1 MGNRKLNQQIISG
14 IGIGL
19 FVLVFS
25 TIFYSYQLVYRE
37 VIKLQVFKTI
47 EADLT
52 SAQAVLDE
60 YNASEH
66 GLENLIPKP
75 SLAVS
80 QATLQDFLRYP
91 SLLDRLLRVLSKP
104 QQQELQI
111 IFEQISTYE
120 SINSQEAYHAF
131 LNQTNESF
139 FITYHNKIEKI
150 QMALIK
156 NTTDELVLVHSVQ
169 LVLMGILLLYFL
181 LSYIFIK
188 KTRLIK
194 HALENER
201 VNFTN
206 QLKENNYFLE
216 QAQEIAKI
224 GYYTYHF
231 KDKTYH
237 ASKFILSFLGFP
249 DKPLNLQNWIDCIHP
264 NDQIILTS
272 ILERRLLNAT
282 IPLDVTYRIIRPKDG
297 ALRWIHHVA
306 DTPIKDNEGKLAFAL
321 GVIQD
326 ITEQKE
332 SALKLLN
339 LNQIIASSLNEIY
352 ILNYDSGALI
362 EVNDAVI
369 FNLGYPKEVL
379 LKLYMQDIAPEMTS
393 KTLEDIR
400 LKLTKTKTVVFE
412 SYHKRQNGLSYP
424 VEIHIQKGKN
434 GDTKVF
440 LALVIDISE
449 RNQAKQSLL
458 ESENRWKL
466 AIESTN
472 DGLWD
477 INFKTN
483 TYYYSKRWKDM
494 LGYQEHEIPNAA
506 GTWESLVHPDDL
518 ERVKFTTHLLY
529 DNKTPY
535 YRAEYRM
542 LCKDGSYKWVLD
554 RGNVIERNEAKKPVR
569 IIGVHTDISERK
581 ALEESLFNKSQLLAK
596 HIDNTPLAFIL
607 CDTNSIIQDW
617 NQAAETIFGYSKQ
630 EALGK
635 NIMDLVTPGE
645 LKSEIEQV
653 RDRILEKSGGENYHN
668 ENKTKSGKRLICNW
682 HNAVIKD
689 NNNQVTGFISIV
701 EDVTEQ
707 SLVEKAVKQ
716 IEKITNTKTG
726 DAYYQSLA
734 LKLNKNLQADY
745 VVIGVFDSENN
756 TSCSLAHTNKQ
767 TILPN
772 MSYNLKG
779 TPCEIVLGDGYCYHL
794 SKVASTFITDSYLKE
809 NHIEAYLGE
818 AIYNN
823 KREIIG
829 NIAVMYCKPIEAQ
842 SYFKTLLKLF
852 ADKIGVEIERNN
864 LLNSLY
870 AKQKDLESAQEIAL
884 MGNFNLN
891 LLTLKGIGSK
901 NYGKITELDTTKP
914 VDFYDDWRPI
924 VHPDDAEGNRLE
936 LENAIKTEGEFN
948 RDFRIITKTTKTVKW
963 LHSNGHIVFKD
974 GIATNFIGSIQD
986 ITERKLTENLIK
998 NRAQELLNAQKI
1010 AQLGSFNLDL
1020 QTMKGNC
1027 SEIFGQL
1034 TELDPTKT
1042 IDFYKEW
1049 RALVYPTDVPDNQK
1063 ALENAINM
1071 GVLFQRDYRIITKN
1085 TKTLKW
1091 IHSIGEILYKA
1102 GKPISFIGTIQD
1114 ITERKL
1120 AEELIKER
1128 EKELL
1133 KTQEIAHLGRFNLNL
1148 TTFTFTSSPIYDAI
1162 LGIGKNDVKN
1172 HKLWKQLLHPDD
1184 YNHVKNLIIEGVKN
1198 HKKLDYEYHILSIDK
1213 KELKWI
1219 HGIGE
1224 IVFIDGIATNFIGTI
1239 QDITE
1244 RKLAEEKL
1252 KQSDEILN
1260 HLSSLVIIEDANF
1273 NSTYVSPNIK
1283 ELLGYEVEEILGRG
1297 WWLKTYDNQKQIDEA
1312 IKRAKEF
1319 FDTHPPKSLLI
1330 ASRKI
1335 KTKDGGFKWI
1345 EWRITRDANNN
1356 HISIGNDISKR
1367 KHQELIKEV
1376 IFNITKKANEI
1387 ISNETFFRY
1396 IQTEL
1401 AKLINTDNFYIALFN
1416 RTNNTID
1423 FPYITGVDTVSPNEI
1438 FPVGKS
1444 LTGYV
1449 LKTKQTT
1456 FLTFEQF
1463 ENLKNSGDIEL
1474 IGSPAKAWLGVPLM
1488 ADNEAIGVI
1497 TVQDYENKNAYSDE
1511 DVKLFEFIAKQLSQL
1526 ITRKLAE
1533 EKLKQSDLIL
1543 NRLDSIV
1550 QVVDEKGS
1558 VIYTSPSVEKVL
1570 GFKPDELL
1578 DQGWWL
1584 KTTSSIQEAN
1594 EVRDAVISN
1603 ILNSTTLKEGFVHR
1617 KIKTKNGEE
1626 KILQWITSKGV
1637 NNTLIFVGID
1647 ITEKVEKDVQFKKIT
1662 ETAYSAI
1669 ILANDKGI
1677 IVECNSA
1684 TERLFG
1690 YTKQE
1695 ITGQPLQLII
1705 PEKHQNA
1712 HYEAFNKAI
1721 DRGYLNLGD
1730 AIKIEGINK
1739 AGKVFPIEMSLNSW
1753 QSAGH
1758 FVFCAFIRDVSE
1770 LNRES
1775 KIKEVI
1781 FNITKK
1787 ANETLSL
1794 KTLFNYIKSELGTLI
1809 NTNNFFIALYDKKT
1823 DLISTPYMVDEQ
1835 DDNSDFPKG
1844 KTLTGYIIDTKK
1856 SLLATNKELLNLKH
1870 KKEIKVLG
1878 PLSQSWLGVP
1888 LIIENEAIG
1897 AIVIQSYTDV
1907 DAYTQKDLV
1916 LVELIAQNISQV
1928 IKQARDF
1935 EKINLLNQALVQS
1948 EEAVIITDT
1957 NGAIEYVNPAFTSLS
1972 GYTEQEVLGLNPRL
1986 LKSGEQP
1993 LAFYETLWN
2002 TILNGKTW
2010 KGEFINK
2017 RKDGSHYLIDATIS
2031 PVKNDAGIITHF
2043 VSVQIDI
2050 TEKRKL
2056 ERDFIHAFID
2066 AQEQEKQSFG
2076 EDLHDGISQILSAE
2090 TMYVEVLNKLYKSDD
2105 PRVLDA
2111 LAKIRALNLSAITDA
2126 RNIAHGLMS
2135 KQLKESGL
2143 IIAVEH
2149 ICEDYN
2155 QSKKIKFN
2163 FKNKGL
2169 AEDEISKEI
2178 KINLF
2183 RITQEISTN
2192 ILRHSGAKNT
2202 EISFTKTSQNQL
2214 QLIVKDDGV
2223 GIDLEKMER
2232 EHKGAG
2238 LKNIERRVTLLD
2250 GKLKLDTA
2258 PNKGTCYTI
2267 TVPLKSVN

>member
-37 VIKLQVFKTI
+37 VVKLQVFKII

-104 QQQELQI
+104 QQQELQT

-120 SINSQEAYHAF
+120 SINSQEAYHAL

-139 FITYHNKIEKI
+139 FITFLNKIEKI

-237 ASKFILSFLGFP
+237 TSKFILSFLGFP
-249 DKPLNLQNWIDCIHP
+249 DKPLNLQTWIDCIHP

-297 ALRWIHHVA
+297 ELRWIHHVA
-306 DTPIKDNEGKLAFAL
+306 DTPIKDNEGKLTFAL

-393 KTLEDIR
+393 KTFEDIR
-400 LKLTKTKTVVFE
+400 LKLTNTKTVVFE

-434 GDTKVF
+434 GDNKVF

-518 ERVKFTTHLLY
+518 ERVKFTTHLHY

-542 LCKDGSYKWVLD
+542 LCKDGSYKWILD

-596 HIDNTPLAFIL
+596 YIDNTPLAFIL

-653 RDRILEKSGGENYHN
+653 RDRILEESGGENYHN

-726 DAYYQSLA
+726 NAYYESLA
-734 LKLNKNLQADY
+734 LELNKNLHADY
-745 VVIGVFDSENN
+745 VVIGVFDRENN

-936 LENAIKTEGEFN
+936 LEHAIKTEGEFN

-1034 TELDPTKT
+1034 TELDPTKP

-1071 GVLFQRDYRIITKN
+1071 GVIYQRDFRILTKN

-1102 GKPISFIGTIQD
+1102 GNPISFIGTIQD

-1133 KTQEIAHLGRFNLNL
+1133 KTQEIAQLGRFNLNL
-1148 TTFTFTSSPIYDAI
+1148 TTFTFTSSPIYDSL

-1198 HKKLDYEYHILSIDK
+1198 HKKLDYEYRILSIDK

-1224 IVFIDGIATNFIGTI
+1224 IVFIEGIATNFIGTI
-1239 QDITE
+1239 QDIT
-1244 RKLAEEKL
+1244 
-1252 KQSDEILN
+1252 
-1260 HLSSLVIIEDANF
+1260 
-1273 NSTYVSPNIK
+1273 Y
-1283 ELLGYEVEEILGRG
+1283 
-1297 WWLKTYDNQKQIDEA
+1297 
-1312 IKRAKEF
+1312 
-1319 FDTHPPKSLLI
+1319 
-1330 ASRKI
+1330 
-1335 KTKDGGFKWI
+1335 
-1345 EWRITRDANNN
+1345 
-1356 HISIGNDISKR
+1356 
-1367 KHQELIKEV
+1367 
-1376 IFNITKKANEI
+1376 
-1387 ISNETFFRY
+1387 
-1396 IQTEL
+1396 
-1401 AKLINTDNFYIALFN
+1401 
-1416 RTNNTID
+1416 
-1423 FPYITGVDTVSPNEI
+1423 
-1438 FPVGKS
+1438 
-1444 LTGYV
+1444 
-1449 LKTKQTT
+1449 
-1456 FLTFEQF
+1456 
-1463 ENLKNSGDIEL
+1463 
-1474 IGSPAKAWLGVPLM
+1474 
-1488 ADNEAIGVI
+1488 
-1497 TVQDYENKNAYSDE
+1497 
-1511 DVKLFEFIAKQLSQL
+1511 
-1526 ITRKLAE
+1526 RKLAE

-1578 DQGWWL
+1578 DQGWWR

-1878 PLSQSWLGVP
+1878 PLSQCWLGVP

-1907 DAYTQKDLV
+1907 NAYTQKDLT
-1916 LVELIAQNISQV
+1916 LVELIATNISQV

-1935 EKINLLNQALVQS
+1935 VKINLLNQALVQS
-1948 EEAVIITDT
+1948 DEAVIITDI

-1993 LAFYETLWN
+1993 LAFFETLWN
-2002 TILNGKTW
+2002 TLLSGNTW
-2010 KGEFINK
+2010 KGELVNK
-2017 RKDGSHYLIDATIS
+2017 RKDGTRYLIEANIS

-2043 VSVQIDI
+2043 ISVQTDI
-2050 TEKRKL
+2050 SEKHKL
-2056 ERDFIHAFID
+2056 ERDFINAFID
-2066 AQEQEKQSFG
+2066 AQEQEKISFG